1 MLRLSLNALGKLG
14 FEFVERFALFA
25 VNVNSRIRVPM
36 SPRRYPPAY
45 LRYLRARLWNLGR
58 PAFWGTAIFLSVLG
72 LGIRE
77 YWANP
82 DFLTFLQNNK
92 QAATQKPPDSSLSD
106 EDRAIAADIDNLP
119 VLIND
124 AQQSKLLIAPSTRK
138 EKSQENES
146 KNLLDDLISKQQEA
160 AKNAKS
166 NPVGIRDNV
175 PAAKVTNP
183 FVAQA
188 ESLLQA
194 GTANSGSQL
203 FGVKSSNTSSVQ
215 PGIAGSFSN
224 LGIGSPNQINNNQ
237 NPAPISALQTAIN
250 ESTQKPS
257 SLNNT
262 TSNQTSTIGRSL
274 PSNDLPNQGFS
285 ANTQLNTNPNAPIS
299 TTGYTQPTVTN
310 QPQNN
315 YTNSS
320 GLGTSYTQPI
330 VTNQPPNYYGN
341 FNNVQPLPSVVT
353 PTSTVSPETYAVP
366 NNIAPYSP
374 QAPNQGTVQPS
385 NQVGYGN
392 GNLNP
397 SLLQTKSPQSNLT
410 VPPLS
415 PGQYGGVNING
426 YTYP

>member
-1 MLRLSLNALGKLG
+1 
-14 FEFVERFALFA
+14 VESFALFA
-25 VNVNSRIRVPM
+25 VNNVNSRIRVPM

-45 LRYLRARLWNLGR
+45 LRYLRARLWNFSR
-58 PAFWGTAIFLSVLG
+58 PAFWGTAIFLSVIG

-82 DFLTFLQNNK
+82 DFLTFLQNKK
-92 QAATQKPPDSSLSD
+92 QAATPKPPDSSLSD

-124 AQQSKLLIAPSTRK
+124 AQQSNLLVAPSTRK
-138 EKSQENES
+138 EKSQENKS
-146 KNLLDDLISKQQEA
+146 KNLLDDLISKQEEA

-166 NPVGIRDNV
+166 NPVGIVGNV
-175 PAAKVTNP
+175 PASKQINP

-203 FGVKSSNTSSVQ
+203 FGVKSSDTSSVQ
-215 PGIAGSFSN
+215 PGIPGSSSN
-224 LGIGSPNQINNNQ
+224 LGIGLPNQINNNQ

-250 ESTQKPS
+250 SSTQKPS

-262 TSNQTSTIGRSL
+262 TSNFANTIGRSL
-274 PSNDLPNQGFS
+274 PSNDLSNQGFS
-285 ANTQLNTNPNAPIS
+285 ANTQLNTNLNDPIS
-299 TTGYTQPTVTN
+299 TTGSQKPTVTN
-310 QPQNN
+310 QPQNY
-315 YTNSS
+315 YTNS
-320 GLGTSYTQPI
+320 GTELGTTYQNPI
-330 VTNQPPNYYGN
+330 VTNQPQNYYGN
-341 FNNVQPLPSVVT
+341 LNVQPLPSVVT
-353 PTSTVSPETYAVP
+353 PTSTGSPVTYTAP

-374 QAPNQGTVQPS
+374 QAPNQGAVQSS

-397 SLLQTKSPQSNLT
+397 SLPQTQSPQSNLT

-415 PGQYGGVNING
+415 AGQYGGVNING

>member
-1 MLRLSLNALGKLG
+1 
-14 FEFVERFALFA
+14 
-25 VNVNSRIRVPM
+25 M
-36 SPRRYPPAY
+36 SPRHYPPAY

-58 PAFWGTAIFLSVLG
+58 PAFWGTAIFLSVVG

-82 DFLTFLQNNK
+82 DFLTSWQKNN
-92 QAATQKPPDSSLSD
+92 QVATQKPDNLSLSA
-106 EDRAIAADIDNLP
+106 EDRANLADIDNLP

-124 AQQSKLLIAPSTRK
+124 AQQSNLLVAPSSRK
-138 EKSQENES
+138 QKSQDNNS
-146 KNLLDDLISKQQEA
+146 KSLLDDLISKQQEA

-166 NPVGIRDNV
+166 NLGGIVDNV
-175 PAAKVTNP
+175 PTSKVINP

-194 GTANSGSQL
+194 GTANTASQL
-203 FGVKSSNTSSVQ
+203 FSVKSSDASSLQ
-215 PGIAGSFSN
+215 PGIAGSSSN
-224 LGIGSPNQINNNQ
+224 LGIGSANQINNNQ
-237 NPAPISALQTAIN
+237 NSAPISALQTAIN
-250 ESTQKPS
+250 ESTIQKPS

-262 TSNQTSTIGRSL
+262 TSNQTNTIGRSL
-274 PSNDLPNQGFS
+274 PSNDFPNQSFS
-285 ANTQLNTNPNAPIS
+285 TNTRLNTNANYPIS

-310 QPQNN
+310 QPQI
-315 YTNSS
+315 YTNFGGSQP
-320 GLGTSYTQPI
+320 GTNYTQPT
-330 VTNQPPNYYGN
+330 VTNQPQNYYGN
-341 FNNVQPLPSVVT
+341 LNNVQPLPSVVT
-353 PTSTVSPETYAVP
+353 PTSPVSPGSYTAP

-385 NQVGYGN
+385 NQVGYSN
-392 GNLNP
+392 GNSYP
-397 SLLQTKSPQSNLT
+397 SLPQTQSSQSNLT

>member
-1 MLRLSLNALGKLG
+1 
-14 FEFVERFALFA
+14 
-25 VNVNSRIRVPM
+25 M
-36 SPRRYPPAY
+36 SPQRYPPAY

-72 LGIRE
+72 LVIRE

-92 QAATQKPPDSSLSD
+92 QAATPKPADLSLSD

-124 AQQSKLLIAPSTRK
+124 AQQSNMLVPPSTRK
-138 EKSQENES
+138 EKSQDNKS
-146 KNLLDDLISKQQEA
+146 KSFLDDLISKQQEA
-160 AKNAKS
+160 AKNALS
-166 NPVGIRDNV
+166 NPGGIVDNV
-175 PAAKVTNP
+175 PASNVTNP

-188 ESLLQA
+188 ETLLQA
-194 GTANSGSQL
+194 GTANTGSQL
-203 FGVKSSNTSSVQ
+203 FGVKSRDTSSVQ
-215 PGIAGSFSN
+215 PGIAGSSSN

-250 ESTQKPS
+250 SSTQKPS
-257 SLNNT
+257 TLNNT
-262 TSNQTSTIGRSL
+262 TSNFANTIGRSL

-285 ANTQLNTNPNAPIS
+285 ANTQLNTNPNLPIS
-299 TTGYTQPTVTN
+299 TTSYNQPTVTN

-315 YTNSS
+315 YTNFP
-320 GLGTSYTQPI
+320 GTQPGTSYTQPTVTNQPQNYYPNSGTQPGTSSTQPI

-341 FNNVQPLPSVVT
+341 FNNVQPLPSVVA
-353 PTSTVSPETYAVP
+353 PTSTVSPATYTAP
-366 NNIAPYSP
+366 NNITPYSP
-374 QAPNQGTVQPS
+374 QAPNQGTVEPS

-392 GNLNP
+392 GNSYP
-397 SLLQTKSPQSNLT
+397 SLPQVKSSQSNLT
-410 VPPLS
+410 VPLLT

>member
-1 MLRLSLNALGKLG
+1 
-14 FEFVERFALFA
+14 
-25 VNVNSRIRVPM
+25 M
-36 SPRRYPPAY
+36 SPHRYPPAY

-92 QAATQKPPDSSLSD
+92 QPAAQKSADSSLSD

-124 AQQSKLLIAPSTRK
+124 AKQSNLLIVPSTRK
-138 EKSQENES
+138 EKSQDNKS
-146 KNLLDDLISKQQEA
+146 KSLLDDLISKQQEA

-166 NPVGIRDNV
+166 NPVGIVDNV
-175 PAAKVTNP
+175 PASKVTNP

-203 FGVKSSNTSSVQ
+203 FGIKSSNTSSVQ
-215 PGIAGSFSN
+215 PGIAGSSSN

-237 NPAPISALQTAIN
+237 NPTPISALQTAIN

-257 SLNNT
+257 TLNNT
-262 TSNQTSTIGRSL
+262 NSDQTSTIGRSL
-274 PSNDLPNQGFS
+274 PSNDLPNQDFS

-299 TTGYTQPTVTN
+299 TTGYTEPIVTN

-320 GLGTSYTQPI
+320 QLGTNYTQPI
-330 VTNQPPNYYGN
+330 VTNQLPNYYGN
-341 FNNVQPLPSVVT
+341 FNNIQPLPSVVT
-353 PTSTVSPETYAVP
+353 PTSTVSQETYAAP

-397 SLLQTKSPQSNLT
+397 SLPQTQSPQSNLT
-410 VPPLS
+410 VPPVS
-415 PGQYGGVNING
+415 AGQYGGVNING

>member
-1 MLRLSLNALGKLG
+1 
-14 FEFVERFALFA
+14 
-25 VNVNSRIRVPM
+25 M
-36 SPRRYPPAY
+36 SPQRYPPAY

-72 LGIRE
+72 LGIGE

-82 DFLTFLQNNK
+82 DLLTFLQKNK
-92 QAATQKPPDSSLSD
+92 QPAAQKPPDSSLSD

-124 AQQSKLLIAPSTRK
+124 AQQSKLLIAPSIRK
-138 EKSQENES
+138 EKSQDNES
-146 KNLLDDLISKQQEA
+146 KSLLDDLISKQQEA

-166 NPVGIRDNV
+166 NPVGIVNNL

-194 GTANSGSQL
+194 GTGSQL

-215 PGIAGSFSN
+215 PGIAGSSSN
-224 LGIGSPNQINNNQ
+224 LGIGSANQINNNQ

-262 TSNQTSTIGRSL
+262 TFNQTNTIERSL
-274 PSNDLPNQGFS
+274 PSNDLPNQDFS
-285 ANTQLNTNPNAPIS
+285 TNTQLNTNPKAPIS
-299 TTGYTQPTVTN
+299 TTQPTLTN
-310 QPQNN
+310 QPQNL

-320 GLGTSYTQPI
+320 QLGTSYTQPI

-341 FNNVQPLPSVVT
+341 FNNIQPLPSVVT
-353 PTSTVSPETYAVP
+353 PTSTVSPGTYTAP

-415 PGQYGGVNING
+415 AGQYGGVNING

>member
-1 MLRLSLNALGKLG
+1 
-14 FEFVERFALFA
+14 
-25 VNVNSRIRVPM
+25 M
-36 SPRRYPPAY
+36 SPHRYPPAY

-82 DFLTFLQNNK
+82 DFLTFWQNNK
-92 QAATQKPPDSSLSD
+92 QPAREKPPDSSLSD

-124 AQQSKLLIAPSTRK
+124 AKQSNLLIAPSTRK
-138 EKSQENES
+138 EKSQENKS
-146 KNLLDDLISKQQEA
+146 KSLLDDLISKQQEA
-160 AKNAKS
+160 AKNTKS
-166 NPVGIRDNV
+166 NPVGIVNNV
-175 PAAKVTNP
+175 PTAKVTNP

-203 FGVKSSNTSSVQ
+203 FGIKSSNTSSVQ
-215 PGIAGSFSN
+215 PGIAGSSSN

-237 NPAPISALQTAIN
+237 NPTPISALQTAIN

-257 SLNNT
+257 TLNN
-262 TSNQTSTIGRSL
+262 SNSDQTSTIGRSL
-274 PSNDLPNQGFS
+274 PSNDLPNQDFS

-299 TTGYTQPTVTN
+299 TTGYTEPTLTN

-320 GLGTSYTQPI
+320 QLGTNYTQPI
-330 VTNQPPNYYGN
+330 VTNQLPNYYGN

-353 PTSTVSPETYAVP
+353 PTSTVSPGTYAAP

-397 SLLQTKSPQSNLT
+397 SLPQTQSPQSNLT
-410 VPPLS
+410 VPPVS
-415 PGQYGGVNING
+415 AGQYGGVNING

>member
-1 MLRLSLNALGKLG
+1 
-14 FEFVERFALFA
+14 
-25 VNVNSRIRVPM
+25 M

-92 QAATQKPPDSSLSD
+92 QPAAQKPPDSSLSD

-124 AQQSKLLIAPSTRK
+124 AQQSKLLIAPTTPK
-138 EKSQENES
+138 EKSQDNNS
-146 KNLLDDLISKQQEA
+146 KNLLDDLISKQQEV
-160 AKNAKS
+160 AKNAKPNS
-166 NPVGIRDNV
+166 VGIVGN
-175 PAAKVTNP
+175 PPTLKVTNP

-188 ESLLQA
+188 ENLLQA
-194 GTANSGSQL
+194 GTGSQL
-203 FGVKSSNTSSVQ
+203 FGVKSSNTSSLQ
-215 PGIAGSFSN
+215 PGIAGSSSN
-224 LGIGSPNQINNNQ
+224 LGIGTPNQINNNQ
-237 NPAPISALQTAIN
+237 NPAAISALQTAIN

-262 TSNQTSTIGRSL
+262 TFNQTNTIERSL
-274 PSNDLPNQGFS
+274 PSNDLPNQDFS
-285 ANTQLNTNPNAPIS
+285 ANTQLNTNPIAPIS
-299 TTGYTQPTVTN
+299 TTGYTEPTLTN
-310 QPQNN
+310 QPQNLYTN
-315 YTNSS
+315 FPGSQPTLTNQPQNYYTNSS
-320 GLGTSYTQPI
+320 QLATSYQKPI

-353 PTSTVSPETYAVP
+353 PTSTVSPETYAAP

-374 QAPNQGTVQPS
+374 QAPNQGAVQPS

-392 GNLNP
+392 SNLNP

-415 PGQYGGVNING
+415 AGQYGGVNING

>member
-1 MLRLSLNALGKLG
+1 
-14 FEFVERFALFA
+14 
-25 VNVNSRIRVPM
+25 M
-36 SPRRYPPAY
+36 SPQRYPPAY

-58 PAFWGTAIFLSVLG
+58 PAFWGTAIFLSALG

-92 QAATQKPPDSSLSD
+92 QPAAQKPPDSSLSD

-124 AQQSKLLIAPSTRK
+124 AKQSNLLIAPSIRK
-138 EKSQENES
+138 EKSQDNES
-146 KNLLDDLISKQQEA
+146 KSLLDDLISKQQEA

-188 ESLLQA
+188 ETLLQS

-215 PGIAGSFSN
+215 PGIAGSSSN
-224 LGIGSPNQINNNQ
+224 LGIGSANQINNNQ
-237 NPAPISALQTAIN
+237 NPAAISALQTAIN

-262 TSNQTSTIGRSL
+262 TFNQTNTIERSL
-274 PSNDLPNQGFS
+274 SSNDLPNQDFS

-299 TTGYTQPTVTN
+299 TTGYTQPIVTN

-320 GLGTSYTQPI
+320 GLGTNYTQPI
-330 VTNQPPNYYGN
+330 VTNQSPNYYGN
-341 FNNVQPLPSVVT
+341 FNNIQPLPSVVT
-353 PTSTVSPETYAVP
+353 PTSAVSPGTYAAP

-397 SLLQTKSPQSNLT
+397 SLPETKSPQSNLT

-415 PGQYGGVNING
+415 AGQYGGVNING

>member
-1 MLRLSLNALGKLG
+1 
-14 FEFVERFALFA
+14 
-25 VNVNSRIRVPM
+25 M
-36 SPRRYPPAY
+36 SPHRRYPPAY
-45 LRYLRARLWNLGR
+45 LRYLRARLWNFSR

-92 QAATQKPPDSSLSD
+92 QAATPKPPDSSLSD

-124 AQQSKLLIAPSTRK
+124 AQQSNLLVAPSTRK
-138 EKSQENES
+138 EKSQDNKS
-146 KNLLDDLISKQQEA
+146 KNLLDDLISKQEEA

-166 NPVGIRDNV
+166 NPVGIVGNV
-175 PAAKVTNP
+175 PASKQTNP

-194 GTANSGSQL
+194 GTANTGSQL
-203 FGVKSSNTSSVQ
+203 FGVKSSDTSSYQ
-215 PGIAGSFSN
+215 PGIPGSSSN
-224 LGIGSPNQINNNQ
+224 LGIGLPNQINNNQ

-250 ESTQKPS
+250 SSTQKPS

-262 TSNQTSTIGRSL
+262 TSNFANTIGRSL
-274 PSNDLPNQGFS
+274 PSNDLSNQGFS
-285 ANTQLNTNPNAPIS
+285 ANTQLNTNPNDPIS
-299 TTGYTQPTVTN
+299 TTGSQKPTVTN
-310 QPQNN
+310 QPQNY
-315 YTNSS
+315 YTNFPDTQSV
-320 GLGTSYTQPI
+320 TSYQNPI
-330 VTNQPPNYYGN
+330 VTNQPQNYYTNSGSELGTTYQKPIVTNQPQNYYGN
-341 FNNVQPLPSVVT
+341 LNVQPLPSVVT
-353 PTSTVSPETYAVP
+353 PTSTGSPVTYTAP

-374 QAPNQGTVQPS
+374 QAPNQGAVQWS

-397 SLLQTKSPQSNLT
+397 SLPQTQSPQSNLT

-415 PGQYGGVNING
+415 AGQYGGVNING

>member
-1 MLRLSLNALGKLG
+1 
-14 FEFVERFALFA
+14 
-25 VNVNSRIRVPM
+25 M
-36 SPRRYPPAY
+36 SPHRYPPAY

-92 QAATQKPPDSSLSD
+92 QPAAQKSADSSLSD
-106 EDRAIAADIDNLP
+106 EDRVIAADIDNLP

-124 AQQSKLLIAPSTRK
+124 AQQSKLLIAPITLK
-138 EKSQENES
+138 EKSQENKS
-146 KNLLDDLISKQQEA
+146 KSLLDDLISKQQEA

-166 NPVGIRDNV
+166 NPVGTVNNV
-175 PAAKVTNP
+175 PTAKVTNP

-215 PGIAGSFSN
+215 PGITGSSSN

-237 NPAPISALQTAIN
+237 NPAAISALQTAIN

-257 SLNNT
+257 TLNNT
-262 TSNQTSTIGRSL
+262 NSDQTSTIGRSL
-274 PSNDLPNQGFS
+274 PSNDLPNQDFS

-299 TTGYTQPTVTN
+299 TTGYQKPTVTN
-310 QPQNN
+310 QPQNI
-315 YTNSS
+315 YTNFPGSQS
-320 GLGTSYTQPI
+320 GASYTQPI

-341 FNNVQPLPSVVT
+341 FNNVQPLPSVIT
-353 PTSTVSPETYAVP
+353 PTSTVSPETYA
-366 NNIAPYSP
+366 APYSH
-374 QAPNQGTVQPS
+374 QAPNQGTVQPN

-392 GNLNP
+392 GNLNS

-415 PGQYGGVNING
+415 AGQYGGVNING

>member
-1 MLRLSLNALGKLG
+1 
-14 FEFVERFALFA
+14 
-25 VNVNSRIRVPM
+25 M

-45 LRYLRARLWNLGR
+45 LRYLRARLWNLGQ

-72 LGIRE
+72 LVIRE

-82 DFLTFLQNNK
+82 DFLAFWQKNN
-92 QAATQKPPDSSLSD
+92 QVARQKPNDSSLSP

-124 AQQSKLLIAPSTRK
+124 AQQSNLLVLPSTQK
-138 EKSQENES
+138 QTSQENKS
-146 KNLLDDLISKQQEA
+146 KSLLNDLISKQQEA

-166 NPVGIRDNV
+166 NSVGIVDNV
-175 PAAKVTNP
+175 PASNVTNP

-194 GTANSGSQL
+194 GTANTGSQL
-203 FGVKSSNTSSVQ
+203 FGVKSSNTLSVQ
-215 PGIAGSFSN
+215 PGIAGSSSN
-224 LGIGSPNQINNNQ
+224 LGIGSPNQINNSQ

-274 PSNDLPNQGFS
+274 PSNDLSSQGFS
-285 ANTQLNTNPNAPIS
+285 ANTQLNTNPNTPIS

-310 QPQNN
+310 QSPNL
-315 YTNSS
+315 YTNFPGSQP
-320 GLGTSYTQPI
+320 GTSYTQPI
-330 VTNQPPNYYGN
+330 VTNQPQNNYTNFPGSQPGTNYTQPIVTNQPQNYYGN

-353 PTSTVSPETYAVP
+353 PTSTVSPGTYAAP

-397 SLLQTKSPQSNLT
+397 TLPQTQSSQSNLV

-415 PGQYGGVNING
+415 AGQYGGVKING

>member
-1 MLRLSLNALGKLG
+1 
-14 FEFVERFALFA
+14 
-25 VNVNSRIRVPM
+25 M
-36 SPRRYPPAY
+36 SPRHYPPAY

-58 PAFWGTAIFLSVLG
+58 PAFWGTAIFLSVVG

-82 DFLTFLQNNK
+82 DFLTSWQKNN
-92 QAATQKPPDSSLSD
+92 QVATQKPDNLSLSA
-106 EDRAIAADIDNLP
+106 EDRANLADIDNLP

-124 AQQSKLLIAPSTRK
+124 AQQSNLLVAPSSRK
-138 EKSQENES
+138 QKSQDNNS
-146 KNLLDDLISKQQEA
+146 KSLLDDLISKQQEA

-166 NPVGIRDNV
+166 NLGGIVDNV
-175 PAAKVTNP
+175 PTSKVINP

-194 GTANSGSQL
+194 GTANTASQL
-203 FGVKSSNTSSVQ
+203 FSVKSSDASSLQ
-215 PGIAGSFSN
+215 PGIAGSSSN
-224 LGIGSPNQINNNQ
+224 LGIGSANQINNNQ
-237 NPAPISALQTAIN
+237 NSAPISALQTAIN
-250 ESTQKPS
+250 ESTIQKPS

-262 TSNQTSTIGRSL
+262 TSNQTNTIGRSL

-285 ANTQLNTNPNAPIS
+285 TNTRLNTNANYPIS

-310 QPQNN
+310 QPQI
-315 YTNSS
+315 YTNFGGSQP
-320 GLGTSYTQPI
+320 GTNYTQPT
-330 VTNQPPNYYGN
+330 VTNQPQNYYGN
-341 FNNVQPLPSVVT
+341 LNNVQPLPSVVT
-353 PTSTVSPETYAVP
+353 PTSPVSPGSYTAP

-385 NQVGYGN
+385 NQVGYSN
-392 GNLNP
+392 GNSYP
-397 SLLQTKSPQSNLT
+397 SLPQTQSSQSNLT

>member
-1 MLRLSLNALGKLG
+1 
-14 FEFVERFALFA
+14 
-25 VNVNSRIRVPM
+25 M
-36 SPRRYPPAY
+36 SPQRYPPAY

-82 DFLTFLQNNK
+82 DFFTFLQNNK
-92 QAATQKPPDSSLSD
+92 QAGTQNPADSSLSD
-106 EDRAIAADIDNLP
+106 EDKAIAADIDNLP

-124 AQQSKLLIAPSTRK
+124 AQQSNLLVAPSTRK
-138 EKSQENES
+138 EKGQDNKS
-146 KNLLDDLISKQQEA
+146 KSLLDDLISKQQEA

-166 NPVGIRDNV
+166 NPVGIVDNV
-175 PAAKVTNP
+175 PASKVINP

-203 FGVKSSNTSSVQ
+203 FGIKSSNTSSVQ
-215 PGIAGSFSN
+215 PGIAGSSSN
-224 LGIGSPNQINNNQ
+224 LGIGLPNQINNNQ

-262 TSNQTSTIGRSL
+262 NSNQTSTIGRSL
-274 PSNDLPNQGFS
+274 PSNDLPNQDFS

-299 TTGYTQPTVTN
+299 TTGYTEPTLTNQPQNLYTNFPGSQPTVTN
-310 QPQNN
+310 QPQN
-315 YTNSS
+315 YYSNSS
-320 GLGTSYTQPI
+320 QLGTNYTQPI

-341 FNNVQPLPSVVT
+341 LNNVQPLPSVVT
-353 PTSTVSPETYAVP
+353 PSSTVSPGTYAAP

-374 QAPNQGTVQPS
+374 QAPNQGTIQPS

-397 SLLQTKSPQSNLT
+397 SLPQTQSPQSNLT

-415 PGQYGGVNING
+415 AGQYGGVNING

>member
-1 MLRLSLNALGKLG
+1 
-14 FEFVERFALFA
+14 
-25 VNVNSRIRVPM
+25 M
-36 SPRRYPPAY
+36 SPRHYPPAY

-58 PAFWGTAIFLSVLG
+58 PAFWGTAIFLSVVG

-82 DFLTFLQNNK
+82 DFLTSWQKNN
-92 QAATQKPPDSSLSD
+92 QVATQKPDNLSLSA
-106 EDRAIAADIDNLP
+106 EDRANLADIDNLP

-124 AQQSKLLIAPSTRK
+124 AQQSNLLVAPSSRK
-138 EKSQENES
+138 QKSQDNNS
-146 KNLLDDLISKQQEA
+146 KSLLDDLISKQQEA

-166 NPVGIRDNV
+166 NLGGIVDNV
-175 PAAKVTNP
+175 PTSKVINP

-194 GTANSGSQL
+194 GTANTASQL
-203 FGVKSSNTSSVQ
+203 FSVKSSDASSLQ
-215 PGIAGSFSN
+215 PGIAGSSSN
-224 LGIGSPNQINNNQ
+224 LGIGSANQINNNQ
-237 NPAPISALQTAIN
+237 NSAPISALQTAIN
-250 ESTQKPS
+250 ESTIQKPS
-257 SLNNT
+257 SLNNNT
-262 TSNQTSTIGRSL
+262 TSNHTNTIGRSL

-285 ANTQLNTNPNAPIS
+285 TNTRLNTNANDSIS

-310 QPQNN
+310 QPQI
-315 YTNSS
+315 YTNFGGSQP
-320 GLGTSYTQPI
+320 GTSYTQPT
-330 VTNQPPNYYGN
+330 VTNQPQIYTNFGGSQPGTNYTQPTVTNQPQNYYGN
-341 FNNVQPLPSVVT
+341 LNNVQPLPSVIT
-353 PTSTVSPETYAVP
+353 PTSPVSPGSYTAP

-385 NQVGYGN
+385 NQVGYSN
-392 GNLNP
+392 GNSYP
-397 SLLQTKSPQSNLT
+397 SLPQTQSSQSNLT

>member
-1 MLRLSLNALGKLG
+1 
-14 FEFVERFALFA
+14 
-25 VNVNSRIRVPM
+25 M
-36 SPRRYPPAY
+36 SPQRYPPAY

-92 QAATQKPPDSSLSD
+92 QPAAQKPPDSSLSD

-124 AQQSKLLIAPSTRK
+124 AKQSNLLIAPSIRK
-138 EKSQENES
+138 EKSQDNES
-146 KNLLDDLISKQQEA
+146 KSLLDDLISKQQEA

-166 NPVGIRDNV
+166 NPVGIVNNV

-203 FGVKSSNTSSVQ
+203 FGVKSSNTSSQ
-215 PGIAGSFSN
+215 PGIAGSSSN
-224 LGIGSPNQINNNQ
+224 LGIGSANQINNNQ
-237 NPAPISALQTAIN
+237 NPAAISALQTAIN

-262 TSNQTSTIGRSL
+262 TFNQTNTIERSL
-274 PSNDLPNQGFS
+274 PTNDLPNQDFS
-285 ANTQLNTNPNAPIS
+285 TNTQLNTNPNAPIS
-299 TTGYTQPTVTN
+299 TTGYQKPTLTN
-310 QPQNN
+310 QPQNF

-320 GLGTSYTQPI
+320 QLGTSYTQPI

-341 FNNVQPLPSVVT
+341 FNNVQPLPSVGT
-353 PTSTVSPETYAVP
+353 PSSTVSPGTNTPP
-366 NNIAPYSP
+366 NNIAPYFP

-385 NQVGYGN
+385 NQVG
-392 GNLNP
+392 NLNT
-397 SLLQTKSPQSNLT
+397 SLPETKSPQSNLT
-410 VPPLS
+410 VPPVS
-415 PGQYGGVNING
+415 AGQYGGVNING